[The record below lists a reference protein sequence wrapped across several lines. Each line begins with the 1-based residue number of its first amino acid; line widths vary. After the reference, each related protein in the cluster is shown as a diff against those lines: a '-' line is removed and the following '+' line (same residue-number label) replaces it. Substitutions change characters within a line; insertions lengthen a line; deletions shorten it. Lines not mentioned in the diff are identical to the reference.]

1 MARTAKQL
9 AESIAKAV
17 LQNIQDK
24 MNRFQ
29 AGDITAALTS
39 EELDAVLKIQ
49 KVQAEANEADARSSH
64 LSALNDDEL
73 TEMLTKLT
81 NN

>member
-1 MARTAKQL
+1 MAQTAKQL
-9 AESIAKAV
+9 AERIAKAV
-17 LQNIQDK
+17 LERIQDK
-24 MNRFQ
+24 IMRFE
-29 AGDITAALTS
+29 AGDISAALTS

-49 KVQAEANEADARSSH
+49 KVQAEANESDARSTH
-64 LSALNDDEL
+64 LSALNDAEL